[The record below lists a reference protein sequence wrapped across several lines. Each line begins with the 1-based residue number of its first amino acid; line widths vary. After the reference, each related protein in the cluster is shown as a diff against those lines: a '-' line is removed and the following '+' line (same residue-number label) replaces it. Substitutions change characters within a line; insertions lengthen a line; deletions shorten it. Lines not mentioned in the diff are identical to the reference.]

1 MKKIVDTYVI
11 GTKPIRGGRCEKW
24 WQSNSNNLNSAKNKK
39 HRSEDVPELDIHKF
53 LNEFNLKG
61 VEFGN
66 WLQQGERYDHLL
78 AAGYGLHEISKLVGK
93 NIGFDYNLGLAFGAR
108 GKRGALAHFEAYQG
122 MINITKQKGAG
133 SLAHE
138 IGHAV
143 DYFLGAHYDL
153 HKDYS
158 YLSGGRSV
166 ANILKDN
173 VHGDLRAMVN
183 QIVDYVKTTDS
194 YKKLFAR
201 TINNP
206 YWHRRTEVFARFFEQ
221 YIAYKTQSK
230 NAYLCNQ
237 WSYYISHLPYLKE
250 DEFMQILPVA
260 EKLVKRIKDVTYD
273 DGLPAQKTPYPEPII
288 YKPKGAGEAKPA
300 AQKPTQD
307 TKATKTKT
315 SIITAIRDPK
325 TGRAKMVITGAKK
338 ESVKKK

>member
-1 MKKIVDTYVI
+1 M
-11 GTKPIRGGRCEKW
+11 
-24 WQSNSNNLNSAKNKK
+24 
-39 HRSEDVPELDIHKF
+39 
-53 LNEFNLKG
+53 
-61 VEFGN
+61 
-66 WLQQGERYDHLL
+66 
-78 AAGYGLHEISKLVGK
+78 
-93 NIGFDYNLGLAFGAR
+93 
-108 GKRGALAHFEAYQG
+108 
-122 MINITKQKGAG
+122 
-133 SLAHE
+133 
-138 IGHAV
+138 
-143 DYFLGAHYDL
+143 
-153 HKDYS
+153 
-158 YLSGGRSV
+158 SGGRSV

-221 YIAYKTQSK
+221 YIAYKTQSR

-288 YKPKGAGEAKPA
+288 YKPKGEAKPA
-300 AQKPTQD
+300 AQKQTQD